1 MDGDNNIIKTW
12 WKIIHKAFFFKS
24 QVNENSSLGDH
35 YGRNNVAIFKAIVND
50 FYDNLRIWNGKGKL
64 NNECKQ

>member
-35 YGRNNVAIFKAIVND
+35 YGWNNVAIFKAILNN
-50 FYDNLRIWNGKGKL
+50 FYFSLRI
-64 NNECKQ
+64 